1 MISVGDIFP
10 PVSLNFAGGASM
22 FLNPQDYLIQ
32 QNNVGGTAV
41 WCIGFQRIQNQGIT
55 ILGGNPNRKLK
66 PLLFEIY
73 IW

>member
-32 QNNVGGTAV
+32 QNNVVSTLTRNLFIGT
-41 WCIGFQRIQNQGIT
+41 WFQN
-55 ILGGNPNRKLK
+55 LNLP
-66 PLLFEIY
+66 
-73 IW
+73 